1 MKILIAVGSKEYS
14 GPTLQVGMKVAKA
27 FNASTTIVDVG
38 KKIGKFDSKVA
49 VLAQERMESWEFE
62 RPGVDVLEWAFQYL
76 EKNNFIESQIIEAGF
91 PKNILVETGAS
102 RAEVY
107 LKGTICEDVKLI
119 LRNGNIIS
127 ELRDEVQSGNY
138 DVTIIGGSQKRRMAH
153 DLIQY
158 IDSSIFVVNQID
170 TNRTY
175 RILLAVND
183 SKGTKKAVRFGAR
196 VAQSFDIG
204 VDILT
209 VSKKEHFGANYKNA
223 AELAGKFMRR
233 CGIDYQNIFKV
244 GDPVQVIKEESKNN
258 HIIVMGASTKSPLV
272 KFFTGSVPL
281 KVMENCN
288 CSVLIVKE

>member
-1 MKILIAVGSKEYS
+1 M
-14 GPTLQVGMKVAKA
+14 
-27 FNASTTIVDVG
+27 
-38 KKIGKFDSKVA
+38 
-49 VLAQERMESWEFE
+49 
-62 RPGVDVLEWAFQYL
+62 
-76 EKNNFIESQIIEAGF
+76 
-91 PKNILVETGAS
+91 ETGSS

-107 LKGTICEDVKLI
+107 LKGTVCEDVKLI

-204 VDILT
+204 VDI
-209 VSKKEHFGANYKNA
+209 
-223 AELAGKFMRR
+223 
-233 CGIDYQNIFKV
+233 
-244 GDPVQVIKEESKNN
+244 
-258 HIIVMGASTKSPLV
+258 
-272 KFFTGSVPL
+272 
-281 KVMENCN
+281 
-288 CSVLIVKE
+288 